1 MSSEKRKKS
10 INPSII
16 AVLVLVVIALISG
29 ALLSVLN
36 NVLYVSDEER
46 TNRDLSKVYQS
57 ESFTE
62 LQIDDEYSKYRCI
75 IDGKEVEGEVI
86 YVYQA
91 ADGAI
96 IIKTKGPIGYKGRS
110 EIVMA
115 VKDGVIVNMIVSSF
129 GGDDKTTTIKD
140 KYLKQ
145 YTGKTVDENLKFVMG
160 GASAEGDVDVSGG
173 ASSKF
178 TMNSICV
185 AANTAVYYLNNTDVM
200 GGAAQ

>member
-36 NVLYVSDEER
+36 NVLYVSDAER
-46 TNRDLSKVYQS
+46 TQRDLAKVYDGTFDLTSGQP
-57 ESFTE
+57 E
-62 LQIDDEYSKYRCI
+62 IDEEFASHAEY
-75 IDGKEVEGEVI
+75 GEVV
-86 YVYQA
+86 YVYKA
-91 ADGAI
+91 TDGAVV
-96 IIKTKGPIGYKGRS
+96 IKTKGTMGYKGQS

-173 ASSKF
+173 ASSKY
-178 TMNSICV
+178 TMNSICA
-185 AANTAVYYLNNTDVM
+185 AANMAVYYLNNTDVM